1 MKKNIPELRFPGFEG
16 GWEEK
21 RLGEVAVKVGS
32 GSTPRGGEKVYQK
45 QGVLFIRSQNVTG
58 NKLDTK
64 NSTFISSKMNEQMRG
79 SQVLSNDILL
89 NITGASIGRSCVVPD
104 DFDAGNV
111 NQHVCIIRLNKENTP
126 YFTQAFLS
134 SFSGQKKIMRTQ
146 VGGGREG
153 INFQGVRSL
162 RIFFPKQ
169 NEQKKIAEFLGFVDE
184 WIDNLKAQKEKW
196 EEYKKGIM
204 QKIFSQEIRFKDEGG
219 GDFPEWEE
227 KRLGDVGKFLK
238 GKGISKEDVVEGGDN
253 KCIRYGE
260 LYTEYDEIVDDVVSR
275 TNVSAGSSFLSKV
288 GDLLV
293 PSSGETAWDI
303 ATATAVLEDGVLLGS
318 DMNVLRFEQV
328 IDSRFLAYYLSYGV
342 KRLLARLA
350 QGNSVV
356 HLYASNLRKMRLLIP
371 FIGEQQ
377 KIVSYLSPVD
387 EIIGCYEQKIIRAE
401 EWKKGLIQ
409 KMFV

>member
-227 KRLGDVGKFLK
+227 KRLGDVADVVGGGTPDSADETYWNGDIVWFTPTEVKQKYLGDSKRRITLEGIRRSSATILPIGTILLTSRATVGDVAISTVESATNQGFQSLVVHGDQSNEFWYYWLLQNRNELLRRANGSTFPEIS
-238 GKGISKEDVVEGGDN
+238 GKGVK
-253 KCIRYGE
+253 KLR
-260 LYTEYDEIVDDVVSR
+260 
-275 TNVSAGSSFLSKV
+275 AQ
-288 GDLLV
+288 V
-293 PSSGETAWDI
+293 PSSAEEKKI
-303 ATATAVLEDGVLLGS
+303 AEYLSELDHL
-318 DMNVLRFEQV
+318 
-328 IDSRFLAYYLSYGV
+328 IDSR
-342 KRLLARLA
+342 KREINQSKGWK
-350 QGNSVV
+350 QG
-356 HLYASNLRKMRLLIP
+356 LM
-371 FIGEQQ
+371 
-377 KIVSYLSPVD
+377 
-387 EIIGCYEQKIIRAE
+387 
-401 EWKKGLIQ
+401 Q
-409 KMFV
+409 KMFI